1 MTPTHVHNIWRFG
14 LRVLAAF
21 FRNRGILLA
30 GGVGYN
36 VLLSIV
42 PLFTVLGVVLTHIV
56 DEHRLLEVMN
66 VQAGLLAPGHGDL
79 LLGAVQAFLDSRD
92 VIGVVGFVVLLF
104 FSSFAFRMLEDAI
117 AIIFHQPD
125 VDQHGRSIWVSALL
139 PYVYVLVLGV
149 ALLIVSVVSAAMDA
163 ISEHT
168 IALLGVSLPLRSVPA
183 FVLELSGFI
192 GLTLLFTSI
201 YKVLPVVRIAIRRA
215 LVGGFTAAVLWEII
229 RFGVAYWFAN
239 VSLVNVV
246 YGSFATIIVVLLS
259 LEIGA
264 VILLLGAQVIAEL
277 ESSAAAGLPWYVD
290 RRESRGD
297 PFEPD

>member
-1 MTPTHVHNIWRFG
+1 
-14 LRVLAAF
+14 
-21 FRNRGILLA
+21 
-30 GGVGYN
+30 
-36 VLLSIV
+36 
-42 PLFTVLGVVLTHIV
+42 
-56 DEHRLLEVMN
+56 
-66 VQAGLLAPGHGDL
+66 
-79 LLGAVQAFLDSRD
+79 
-92 VIGVVGFVVLLF
+92 
-104 FSSFAFRMLEDAI
+104 MLEDAI

>member
-1 MTPTHVHNIWRFG
+1 
-14 LRVLAAF
+14 
-21 FRNRGILLA
+21 
-30 GGVGYN
+30 
-36 VLLSIV
+36 
-42 PLFTVLGVVLTHIV
+42 
-56 DEHRLLEVMN
+56 
-66 VQAGLLAPGHGDL
+66 
-79 LLGAVQAFLDSRD
+79 
-92 VIGVVGFVVLLF
+92 
-104 FSSFAFRMLEDAI
+104 
-117 AIIFHQPD
+117 
-125 VDQHGRSIWVSALL
+125 
-139 PYVYVLVLGV
+139 
-149 ALLIVSVVSAAMDA
+149 
-163 ISEHT
+163 
-168 IALLGVSLPLRSVPA
+168 
-183 FVLELSGFI
+183 
-192 GLTLLFTSI
+192 SI